1 LLIFGYFR
9 NRFIKYK
16 KSISHFWNDSFLETI
31 YSVTSSSNS
40 WILDSMLIHLIRWF
54 FLVKNFWIFVY
65 GNFLFYFMN
74 AIVSN
79 LWLPVRNLENI
90 RTRKKEKQTLD
101 SLFEI

>member
-1 LLIFGYFR
+1 
-9 NRFIKYK
+9 
-16 KSISHFWNDSFLETI
+16 LETI

-101 SLFEI
+101 SLFDI

>member
-1 LLIFGYFR
+1 
-9 NRFIKYK
+9 
-16 KSISHFWNDSFLETI
+16 LETI